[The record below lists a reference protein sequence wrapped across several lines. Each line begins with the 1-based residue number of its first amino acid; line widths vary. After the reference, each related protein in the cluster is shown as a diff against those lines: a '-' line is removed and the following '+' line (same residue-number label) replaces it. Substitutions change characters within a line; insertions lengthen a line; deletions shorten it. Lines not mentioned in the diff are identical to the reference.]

1 MNYLWTTL
9 QLIGIGILIY
19 FVSGRLIGTK
29 LNLIKKVLSAIL
41 SVVFTTFVYWY
52 SYLRYT
58 EFPKEDMIKEVT
70 NISTLVWIGSMLLIT
85 MLFYLILELF
95 DPIQLG
101 ERGERLAGNRNI
113 IFRIRSSFRRQRR
126 LAQVFRI
133 AFKQGV
139 GRTLSYKRSYENDRY
154 LASTLRN
161 TLEECGGIFI
171 KFGQVLST
179 RKDILPLAFIEELEK
194 LQQFV
199 KPMTI
204 EQLHEQ
210 LAKGLQKPLGE
221 VFKYFDDEPIA
232 AGSIGQVHRAV
243 LKDNG
248 DEVIIKILRPEVT
261 SLITQ
266 DLEILL
272 HFSKWLTEESSW
284 AENIGL
290 HHLATGFADALREE
304 INFEIEAKNMEQMTN
319 ALSSDKKCCEI
330 PKVYK
335 QYSNRMILVIEF
347 IHGVS
352 IRDSALLLKQHGI
365 KEIELLR
372 SIYDSILHQM
382 LVTGIFHADP
392 HPGNIY
398 VIEETGQACFL
409 DFGAVGRLG
418 PIQQQGLRTLFIGI
432 ERNDP
437 KVVFE
442 GLKDIIQDGEVQ
454 NEEDLLQSISQLL
467 VQLSYL
473 NTISVEELV
482 QSLFTITQK
491 YELRLYPMVGVA
503 LRALITLEG
512 TLNVLDTKFDLFVE
526 AKRFTSKNKI
536 DFLPVKSLKDAKEM
550 LEQELVMLIPT
561 LQDLPRRLES
571 MADTIGKGKVTVKLD
586 IFSEK
591 ASSTFVNK
599 WLSNFML
606 LLVGITIGIISVSL
620 LAITQFIQ
628 STSAIYL
635 NTASFLG
642 LFLSA
647 VILVRLSI
655 YAIRTSKKV

>member
-29 LNLIKKVLSAIL
+29 LNFIKKVLSATL

-113 IFRIRSSFRRQRR
+113 IYRIRSGWRRQRR
-126 LAQVFRI
+126 LTQVFRI

-139 GRTLSYKRSYENDRY
+139 GRTLSYKRTYENDRY
-154 LASTLRN
+154 LANTLRN

-179 RKDILPLAFIEELEK
+179 RKDILPPAFIEELEK
-194 LQQFV
+194 LQQHV

-204 EQLHEQ
+204 DQLHEQ

-221 VFKYFDDEPIA
+221 VFKFFDDDPLA

-248 DEVIIKILRPEVT
+248 DEVIVKILRPEVT

-272 HFSKWLTEESSW
+272 NFSKWLTEESSW

-290 HHLATGFADALREE
+290 HHLATGFADNLREE
-304 INFEIEAKNMEQMTN
+304 INFEIEARNMEQMTN
-319 ALSSDKKCCEI
+319 ALTADKKCCEI

-335 QYSNRMILVIEF
+335 QYSNKMILVIEF

-352 IRDSALLLKQHGI
+352 IRDSSLLLKQHGI
-365 KEIELLR
+365 KEKEMLR
-372 SIYDSILHQM
+372 SIYDTFLQQM

-398 VIEETGQACFL
+398 VLEETGQPCFL

-418 PIQQQGLRTLFIGI
+418 PIHQQGLRTLFIGI

-437 KVVFE
+437 KIVLE
-442 GLKDIIQDGEVQ
+442 GLKDVIQDGEIQ
-454 NEEDLLQSISQLL
+454 DEESLLQSISQLL

-482 QSLFTITQK
+482 QSLFSITQK
-491 YELRLYPMVGVA
+491 FELRLYPMVGVA

-512 TLNVLDTKFDLFVE
+512 TLNVLDTKFDLFIE
-526 AKRFTSKNKI
+526 AKRFTSKNKK

-550 LEQELVMLIPT
+550 FEQELVMLIPT

-586 IFSEK
+586 VFSEK

-620 LAITQFIQ
+620 LAITQFIH
-628 STSAIYL
+628 SASAIYL